1 MNAETFLDSIAK
13 RLGRPRSSGAP
24 ARPELGAIDHEPVPD
39 LVDRFQAE
47 LQRVGGVVFRCAN
60 ERELQDRLFAVIA
73 DTKAET
79 IVSWSRSELASF
91 TLDRLWSSN
100 LCTPWEG
107 GSERERARFHEK
119 AAHADT
125 GLTSA
130 DLAVASTGSI
140 VLCGGA
146 TRPRSV
152 RLLPSMHVEI
162 VPGSRFVA
170 RMSDAFD
177 VLARR
182 TDVPSSVI
190 FVTGPSR
197 TSDIENDLTIGV
209 HGPASVVVLVLQRA

>member
-1 MNAETFLDSIAK
+1 MNAETFLDSIAQ
-13 RLGRPRSSGAP
+13 RLGRPRATAAP
-24 ARPELGAIDHEPVPD
+24 ARPELGAIDREPMSD

-60 ERELQDRLFAVIA
+60 ERELEDRLFAVIA

-91 TLDRLWSSN
+91 ALDRLWASSM
-100 LCTPWEG
+100 CTPWEG
-107 GSERERARFHEK
+107 GSERERALFRDK
-119 AAHADT
+119 AAHADI

-130 DLAVASTGSI
+130 NLSVASTGSI

-146 TRPRSV
+146 TCPRSV
-152 RLLPSMHVEI
+152 SLLPSMHVAI
-162 VPGSRFVA
+162 VPASRIVA
-170 RMSDAFD
+170 RMSDAFE

-182 TDVPSSVI
+182 EHVPSSVI